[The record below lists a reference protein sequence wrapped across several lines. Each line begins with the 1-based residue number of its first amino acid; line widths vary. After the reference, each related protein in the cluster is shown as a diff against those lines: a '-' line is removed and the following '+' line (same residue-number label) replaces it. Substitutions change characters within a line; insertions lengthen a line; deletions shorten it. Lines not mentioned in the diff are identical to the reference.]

1 MIAKILQIVGA
12 LAILLALFIVIVVL
26 YFLNKGLKGLNR
38 TIESGKGAV
47 RKDLASSI
55 EGLETAQVQLGSVM
69 SLTEGVKAGVSASLA
84 LSDRL
89 LVFLRSRTFQ
99 VGVPLL
105 FMLWI
110 LLLATP
116 RALFRKRLRRRRKA
130 IPPPSWQAAAK
141 AAE

>member
-1 MIAKILQIVGA
+1 LIAKILQIVGA